1 MQCDKCNLWQ
11 HQVCAL
17 FNGRRNEGDSEYVC
31 PECCKAEMERGERK
45 PLPPSAVLGALDLPK
60 TLLSEHLEHRL
71 AVKLKQ
77 ERMERAKAQGKT
89 FNEVSPTLCHLHLA
103 LTHSSC

>member
-1 MQCDKCNLWQ
+1 
-11 HQVCAL
+11 
-17 FNGRRNEGDSEYVC
+17 
-31 PECCKAEMERGERK
+31 
-45 PLPPSAVLGALDLPK
+45 
-60 TLLSEHLEHRL
+60 LEHRL

-89 FNEVSPTLCHLHLA
+89 FNEVNPTLCHLHLA